1 RAADFGAAEIAFA
14 ATGLSGISTNR
25 LKQISLSSSSFKKRQ
40 SLTLSTDS
48 GFGLVR
54 GGAISSKQS
63 RRGFVMSLNSRQLR
77 SLSSKDC
84 ASAVAISPGKRT
96 QASALIA
103 KTRIKSLPSV
113 RCLPHP
119 MTELSILA
127 DSPHRTGL

>member
-1 RAADFGAAEIAFA
+1 RPCRTFPFLIEVGLTTCRAADFGAAEIAFA

-84 ASAVAISPGKRT
+84 A
-96 QASALIA
+96 
-103 KTRIKSLPSV
+103 
-113 RCLPHP
+113 
-119 MTELSILA
+119 
-127 DSPHRTGL
+127 